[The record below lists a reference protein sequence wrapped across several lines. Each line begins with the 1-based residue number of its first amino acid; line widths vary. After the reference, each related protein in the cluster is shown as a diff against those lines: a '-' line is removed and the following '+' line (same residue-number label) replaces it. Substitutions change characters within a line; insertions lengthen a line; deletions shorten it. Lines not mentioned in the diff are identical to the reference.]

1 MGEITRQ
8 RVGAP
13 PLGYLRVVVQQGSL
27 TTIYPVGCSQD
38 GVDAPVLERFAA
50 VHRQYQHTDPGVQSL
65 LVYGG
70 DTAPPELVQRAAAQ
84 RIRLV
89 SFMEYQGLL
98 DFRTYVRAQ
107 THRLDQDPHYS
118 ADLYVPQRL
127 RYRIGQEE
135 HTSEN
140 ALTTLQGWMAE
151 PRGRFILVLGDFG
164 AGKTFVLRRLAHVL
178 GMTPQSVT
186 PILIQMRALERG
198 HSLDALVAMH
208 LADAGMERI
217 EPKAFRYML
226 AQGRIA
232 LLFDG
237 FDELVLRITYSRAA
251 EHLRTLIDAAIGDA
265 HVVVSSRTQHF
276 LSDRQVRMAFYEQV
290 EHVPHHR
297 IVTLEPFD
305 AGRIRQFLVKRL
317 RDDTQAENR
326 LQLLDQV
333 QDLMGLSANPRM
345 LSFIVDLPETDL
357 RQAQA
362 RDGQMTAARLYELL
376 LQRWL
381 LGEYERMQPRGAA
394 PTLSTADRWQAATDL
409 ALCLW
414 RKTEA
419 TVNADELTESVSRAL
434 SNLPALQLHPE
445 QAAQQ
450 VGSGTLLVRDGEG
463 NFSFIHQS
471 VMEWLVAYQAAQQL
485 RATGSAAL
493 LTARPLSPLMAD
505 FCSDLA
511 GREHTIAWAQHT
523 LTASDANEHAR
534 SNARLLSERLGVQ
547 FQPRVQLAGA
557 DLRGQDLSGQ
567 DLRYADLT
575 GADLR
580 QARLIKSDL
589 RHAAL
594 AQARLDGVDL
604 SEAVLSAADLR
615 GAVLTGARLLGADL
629 RSAHLAGSVLRRAK
643 LVGAHLDAGALED
656 CEYTGC
662 APPQPE
668 QITALVASASPC
680 LTVAWS
686 PDGAWLASGHDEG
699 SIRLWDSASSLEIYR
714 LQGHTGGVRSVAF
727 SPDGRRLASGARD
740 QTVRLWDVATGRE
753 QARLTGHTDAVWS
766 VAFSPDGRRLASG
779 AEDHT
784 VRLWEVA
791 TGREQARLTGHTGGV
806 RSVAF
811 SPDGRRLASGA
822 VDQTV
827 RLWEVATG
835 REQAQL
841 PGHTGGVRSVAF
853 SPDGRLL
860 ASGAEDHTVRL
871 WTVET
876 GGWWRGRRRLHEQ
889 AQLPGH
895 TGGVRSVA
903 FSPDG
908 RWLAS
913 GAWDNTVRLWDV
925 ATGVCLAIL
934 VHLAAGWVAYTPE
947 GRFRL
952 GGDIAGGFW
961 HVVGQCRFEPG
972 ELDPYLPQP
981 LRLPDDA
988 VLVPWMAGQ

>member
-1 MGEITRQ
+1 M
-8 RVGAP
+8 
-13 PLGYLRVVVQQGSL
+13 VVPQGSL

-38 GVDAPVLERFAA
+38 GVDAPALERFAA

-65 LVYGG
+65 LIYGG

-89 SFMEYQGLL
+89 SFVEYQGLL
-98 DFRTYVRAQ
+98 DLRTYVREQ
-107 THRLDQDPHYS
+107 TRRLEQDPHYS

-127 RYRIGQEE
+127 RYHIGQEE
-135 HTSEN
+135 HSSEN

-178 GMTPQSVT
+178 AMTPQSVT

-290 EHVPHHR
+290 EQVPNHR

-305 AGRIRQFLVKRL
+305 ARRIRQFLVKRL
-317 RDDTQAENR
+317 RDDAEAESR

-333 QDLMGLSANPRM
+333 HDLMGLAANPRM

-381 LGEYERMQPRGAA
+381 VGEYERMQPQGAA
-394 PTLSTADRWQAATDL
+394 PTLSTQDRWQAATDL

-419 TVNADELTESVSRAL
+419 TVSVDELTESVSRAL
-434 SNLPALQLHPE
+434 NNLPALQLHPE

-493 LTARPLSPLMAD
+493 LTTRPLSPLMAD

-547 FQPRVQLAGA
+547 FQEGAQLAGA
-557 DLRGQDLSGQ
+557 DLRGQDFSGQ
-567 DLRYADLT
+567 HLSHANLT

-580 QARLIKSDL
+580 QARLLKSDL
-589 RHAAL
+589 RHAAM
-594 AQARLDGVDL
+594 AQARLDGADL

-629 RSAHLAGSVLRRAK
+629 RGAHLAECVLRRAK
-643 LVGAHLDAGALED
+643 LVGAHLDADALEE
-656 CEYTGC
+656 CEHTGC
-662 APPQPE
+662 APPQPAR
-668 QITALVASASPC
+668 ITALVAASASPC
-680 LTVAWS
+680 FTVAWS
-686 PDGAWLASGHDEG
+686 PDGVWLASGHADG
-699 SIRLWDSASSLEIYR
+699 SIRLWDNAGGLEIYHLR
-714 LQGHTGGVRSVAF
+714 GHM
-727 SPDGRRLASGARD
+727 D
-740 QTVRLWDVATGRE
+740 W
-753 QARLTGHTDAVWS
+753 
-766 VAFSPDGRRLASG
+766 
-779 AEDHT
+779 
-784 VRLWEVA
+784 
-791 TGREQARLTGHTGGV
+791 
-806 RSVAF
+806 
-811 SPDGRRLASGA
+811 
-822 VDQTV
+822 
-827 RLWEVATG
+827 
-835 REQAQL
+835 
-841 PGHTGGVRSVAF
+841 
-853 SPDGRLL
+853 
-860 ASGAEDHTVRL
+860 
-871 WTVET
+871 
-876 GGWWRGRRRLHEQ
+876 
-889 AQLPGH
+889 
-895 TGGVRSVA
+895 VRSVA

-913 GAWDNTVRLWDV
+913 GAADETVRLWEV
-925 ATGVCLAIL
+925 ATGQAQPAWTGHRGGVTSVAFSPDGRWLASGAADETVRLWEVRTGVCLAIL
-934 VHLAAGWVAYTPE
+934 LHLAAGWVTYTPE
-947 GRFRL
+947 GRFKL

-988 VLVPWMAGQ
+988 VMVCG